1 MRTTLDIP
9 DELYRQVKA
18 RAALQGKTV
27 REVTTELYGQWLAGQ
42 ALPKRPAFDW
52 LDDWVR
58 LGDEALRE
66 SAPAPTAREILEADR
81 RRLEGG

>member
-18 RAALQGKTV
+18 RAALLGRTV

-42 ALPKRPAFDW
+42 AAPKRQPVDW
-52 LDDWVR
+52 LADWVR
-58 LGDEALRE
+58 LGDEALGG

-81 RRLEGG
+81 RRLEDT